1 MACPYPK
8 LPILTKKTPLPKK
21 ATAKQFSIQPWV
33 STQDGEKVILYGKYK
48 LGKSTLSLLLPNPA
62 FIGIDDG
69 ARKLR
74 HPVTGEPPN
83 YVQGIEG
90 FGDVRDVLHSDI
102 FDNSKTIVIDT
113 ITELQ
118 NWALPYM
125 FKTIKAENKQTVT
138 NIEGYGYGKGYR
150 HLYDTMRFIL
160 ADCDRHIRAGRNVVL
175 LAQNGI
181 IQQTNVA
188 GENYAVEG
196 PDLYQSD
203 KVPIRGTYLAW
214 ADHVLKLG
222 YAGLAAKDGK
232 VNIVKQRAIYVHS
245 DATFEAGSRTIPAE
259 YDVVEFTKP
268 SDDSIWRL
276 LFGGNNG

>member
-1 MACPYPK
+1 MNK
-8 LPILTKKTPLPKK
+8 LPIPKKKTPLFKK
-21 ATAKQFSIQPWV
+21 PTAKQFLIQPWV
-33 STQDGEKVILYGKYK
+33 GAQEGEKVILYGKYK
-48 LGKSTLSLLLPNPA
+48 LGKSTLAMLLPNPV
-62 FIGIDDG
+62 FIGTDDG
-69 ARKLR
+69 GRKLK
-74 HPVTGEPPN
+74 HPVTGESPN
-83 YVQGIEG
+83 YVHGIEG
-90 FGDVRDVLHSDI
+90 FGDVRDALQSDI
-102 FDNSKTIVIDT
+102 FDSCKTIVIDT
-113 ITELQ
+113 VTELQ

-125 FKTIKAENKQTVT
+125 FKTIKAEKKQTVT

-160 ADCDRHIRAGRNVVL
+160 ADCDRHIRASRNVVL

-188 GENYAVEG
+188 GENYAIEG

-222 YAGLAAKDGK
+222 YAGIEAQDGK
-232 VNIVKQRAIYVHS
+232 VNPVKQRAVYVHS
-245 DATFEAGSRTIPAE
+245 DATFEAGSRTIPAK
-259 YDVVEFTKP
+259 YDVVEFNKP